1 MPFTFRKTKSLE
13 KGLKVT
19 ASKSGLSA
27 STKVGRISVSTRGNA
42 SVRLG
47 KGLSFRTKLW

>member
-1 MPFTFRKTKSLE
+1 MPFSFSWSKKVGR
-13 KGLKVT
+13 GLRVS
-19 ASKSGLSA
+19 ASKTGLSA
-27 STKVGRISVSTRGNA
+27 SKRLGPVSLSTRGRA